1 MNINVNE
8 YGQLQIEAD
17 LTSGPIRIKGPDSYH
32 YPDGDYLEVSVD
44 SHGALVVTKQTN
56 PLDFWSWLNLEEN
69 AHFKSMYLEWEKEME
84 EKNSVQIVSSGG
96 CVIGDPV
103 GNMQRRDSLT
113 LGYEETTLPSVAD
126 CSQKVFDCRG

>member
-17 LTSGPIRIKGPDSYH
+17 MTSGPIRIKGPDSYR
-32 YPDGDYLEVSVD
+32 YPYGDYLEVSVD
-44 SHGALVVTKQTN
+44 SHGELVVTKQTS

-69 AHFKSMYLEWEKEME
+69 SLFLSKYLEWEKSME
-84 EKNSVQIVSSGG
+84 EKNSVSIAGGG
-96 CVIGDPV
+96 CVVGDPV

-113 LGYEETTLPSVAD
+113 LGYEETTLPSHG
-126 CSQKVFDCRG
+126 RL

>member
-17 LTSGPIRIKGPDSYH
+17 ITSGPIRIKGPDSYR

-44 SHGALVVTKQTN
+44 SHGELVVTKQTS

-69 AHFKSMYLEWEKEME
+69 SLFMSKYLEWEKEME
-84 EKNSVQIVSSGG
+84 EKNSVSIVGSAG

-103 GNMQRRDSLT
+103 GNMQRRNSVT
-113 LGYEETTLPSVAD
+113 LGEVETFIKSGEVSGL
-126 CSQKVFDCRG
+126 